1 MDIELHIDP
10 NLQIGMESDVLYAET
25 LEGDEPL
32 LVSVQVLCPPPLDW
46 DVEVA
51 DYQYMMNM
59 VTNVLFLGNSSTDEH
74 DKLVAIIDGEVRG
87 IANIGNAMDNFNL
100 GNRTAITI
108 YSNQNNPGD
117 PNPTYSDV
125 SFRLWDSNE
134 CSERWDG
141 SIVSG
146 EEEVAAIPFE
156 PEGGLGDILNP
167 VVVNFTDAIAR
178 NIDVS
183 SGYTM
188 VSFNLQ
194 SDNMSL
200 DNFLMYLNKTEGDRV
215 IGRDGV
221 ATWDASDN
229 TWISATLTEINAQE
243 TYTLHHGAADQ
254 EMYFVGNYID
264 PETPV
269 SLNQNWTWFSYL
281 PNEPR
286 PMNTTVFN
294 LDPEPSTG
302 DMVRSQYGFVT
313 YTSAADLGLDDS
325 LGLWL
330 GTMDFLTPG
339 QGFQSYLAENTTLT
353 FGEQTNLGRMMSGR
367 QHLVDVMRL
376 YDELEFDP
384 HLYEHTMNIIAVIE
398 SDTFGLNDPEDK
410 VIVYDGEGI
419 IRGISQPI
427 YIGAL
432 DQHRLFMTLYANEV
446 YGEELSMR
454 FYDSSEDIWYY
465 CQDHIL
471 FAANGITGSIQD
483 PMMISLSPLSIGD
496 RGYVPDTYVLSQNY
510 PNPFNPVTA
519 FGFGVPEPA
528 HVTVKIYNILGQEVR
543 ELYRGHMEPGYQF
556 MKWDGKDMFGTPGPS
571 GMYIVVMQ
579 AGEFLDTKKL
589 IMLK

>member
-1 MDIELHIDP
+1 
-10 NLQIGMESDVLYAET
+10 V
-25 LEGDEPL
+25 
-32 LVSVQVLCPPPLDW
+32 
-46 DVEVA
+46 
-51 DYQYMMNM
+51 
-59 VTNVLFLGNSSTDEH
+59 
-74 DKLVAIIDGEVRG
+74 K
-87 IANIGNAMDNFNL
+87 
-100 GNRTAITI
+100 
-108 YSNQNNPGD
+108 
-117 PNPTYSDV
+117 
-125 SFRLWDSNE
+125 
-134 CSERWDG
+134 
-141 SIVSG
+141 
-146 EEEVAAIPFE
+146 
-156 PEGGLGDILNP
+156 
-167 VVVNFTDAIAR
+167 
-178 NIDVS
+178 
-183 SGYTM
+183 
-188 VSFNLQ
+188 
-194 SDNMSL
+194 
-200 DNFLMYLNKTEGDRV
+200 
-215 IGRDGV
+215 
-221 ATWDASDN
+221 
-229 TWISATLTEINAQE
+229 
-243 TYTLHHGAADQ
+243 
-254 EMYFVGNYID
+254 
-264 PETPV
+264 
-269 SLNQNWTWFSYL
+269 
-281 PNEPR
+281 
-286 PMNTTVFN
+286 
-294 LDPEPSTG
+294 
-302 DMVRSQYGFVT
+302 SQYGFVT
-313 YTSAADLGLDDS
+313 YTSAEDLGLDDS
-325 LGLWL
+325 LGLWSGPL
-330 GTMDFLTPG
+330 DFFNPG
-339 QGFQSYLAENTTLT
+339 QGYKIRLAAENTTLT